1 MKIFFTLIL
10 VISSYLAQAQ
20 DTLGYYNY
28 ARNYITINGMKVLG
42 GLAIADIGVGAVG
55 WANAKSDQ
63 NRSFYKMTTIY
74 GAGDLLAAVLGTL
87 NASGNTYK
95 LSPAESIKAQ
105 RKIETTF
112 IINASFDVVYLGAG
126 FYVKHRGDV
135 HNYAQLKGFG
145 PAMIIQSA
153 ALLLFDGTMYGLQR
167 SNGRGLRRFL
177 EKNPITFTG
186 KGIGMIYTM

>member
-10 VISSYLAQAQ
+10 VASFYLAKAQ
-20 DTLGYYNY
+20 DTLGYYNF
-28 ARNYITINGMKVLG
+28 ARNYITTNGMKVLG
-42 GLAIADIGVGAVG
+42 GWGVANIGVGVIG
-55 WANAKSDQ
+55 LANAKSDQ

-74 GAGDLLAAVLGTL
+74 GAGNLLAAVLGTI
-87 NASGNTYK
+87 NANLSGDK
-95 LSPAESIKAQ
+95 LSAAESFKAQ

-112 IINASFDVVYLGAG
+112 IVNASLDVVYLGVG

-135 HNYAQLKGFG
+135 HNYAQLKGYG
-145 PAMIIQSA
+145 PAMIVQSA
-153 ALLLFDGTMYGLQR
+153 FLLLFDGTMYGLQR
-167 SNGRGLRRFL
+167 SNGTGLRHFL